1 MMWWHHGAWGAGDW
15 LAMSLLMFVF
25 WGGLVA
31 LAVWL
36 VRTLAKDSDHTSRS
50 ALRKQRADDVL
61 AERFAR
67 GEIDEDEFTRRRE
80 LLHAGSGRPPTQGD
94 ESR

>member
-1 MMWWHHGAWGAGDW
+1 MMGWDHGAWGAGDW
-15 LAMSLLMFVF
+15 LLMSLMMVLF

-31 LAVWL
+31 LVVWL
-36 VRTLAKDSDHTSRS
+36 VRSVRDEPPKGTDSSPSPT
-50 ALRKQRADDVL
+50 QRADEVL

-80 LLHAGSGRPPTQGD
+80 LLR
-94 ESR
+94 R